1 VQKEICAYLCFDSNR
16 AIDDGWLAPITG

>member
-1 VQKEICAYLCFDSNR
+1 VKKEICAYLCFDSNR